1 MTQPPHGPHRF
12 DFAWDDRYRRTA
24 RLFGVTPARAW
35 VEVDDV
41 SLTVRFGWWRLTS
54 PLDNVVG
61 TDLTGPYTF
70 VKTAGPPHLSLSD
83 RGITFATNGRV
94 AACLS
99 LHEPVKGIE
108 PTGRIQHPGITL
120 TVADPAAL
128 EALLVAGP

>member
-1 MTQPPHGPHRF
+1 MKRF
-12 DFAWDDRYRRTA
+12 DFSWDTRYRLA
-24 RLFGVTPARAW
+24 GLVFGVRPANAW
-35 VEVDDV
+35 VEVDATDLRV
-41 SLTVRFGWWRLTS
+41 HFGKWRLRT
-54 PLDNVVG
+54 PLTNIASTELSSDFAF
-61 TDLTGPYTF
+61 L
-70 VKTAGPPHLSLSD
+70 KTAGPPHLSLAD